1 MSLRLP
7 KLFLWNKHPEVFRLN
22 TRETI
27 ENRNEEIKMRIAQFS
42 DSFLPIVD
50 GVGRV
55 VYNYANKIA
64 EKGHESYV
72 VAPMTN
78 IGFRGGFKFDLMDY
92 QSLKLRNRQYKVGIP
107 LTDTHFVARMS
118 KTELDVIHAHSPATA
133 GQSAIIYSQ
142 KRGIPL
148 VGTFHSKYRED
159 ILEAT
164 GMSMIAAVGTK
175 LIVDFYEKCSEVWTV
190 SESARETLHQYGY
203 KGNIIVM
210 PNGTDAQSVDPMD
223 RELAAQTFGLGGET
237 VFLFVGQQDWKKN
250 IERILLA
257 AARLNQEGKAFKL
270 VLTGMG
276 PHADDI
282 KKKAAQLGLNGHMVF
297 TGHISDSSML
307 AGLYQCADLFVFP
320 SLYDTAGLVVLEAA
334 TYGTPS
340 VVVRGSSASEPIVDE
355 VNGFLCKDETEDL
368 ARVMAMAISD
378 KEKLRIV
385 GEKARQTVPKNW
397 DAIIDS
403 ALERYLR
410 LTYDF
415 KKK

>member
-1 MSLRLP
+1 
-7 KLFLWNKHPEVFRLN
+7 
-22 TRETI
+22 
-27 ENRNEEIKMRIAQFS
+27 MRIAQFS
-42 DSFLPIVD
+42 DSFLPIFD

-72 VAPMTN
+72 VAPMAN
-78 IGFRGGFKFDLMDY
+78 IGYRGGFKFDLIDY
-92 QSLKLRNRQYKVGIP
+92 QSLKLKNRQYKVGIP
-107 LTDTHFVARMS
+107 LTDTHFVARMK
-118 KTELDVIHAHSPATA
+118 KTELDIIHAHSPVTA
-133 GQSAIIYSQ
+133 GQSSIIYSQ

-175 LIVDFYEKCSEVWTV
+175 LIVDFYEKCNEVWTV

-203 KGNIIVM
+203 KGNVIVM
-210 PNGTDAQSVDPMD
+210 PNGTDVYSVDPMD
-223 RELAAQTFGLGGET
+223 RKLAAQTFGLGGEA

-257 AARLNQEGKAFKL
+257 AAWLKQEGKAFKL
-270 VLTGMG
+270 VLTGTG
-276 PHADDI
+276 PHAYDI
-282 KKKAAQLGLNGHMVF
+282 KKKATQLGLDGHMVF
-297 TGHISDSSML
+297 TGHISDNSML

-334 TYGTPS
+334 AYGTPS

-355 VNGFLCKDETEDL
+355 DNGFLCEDETGDL
-368 ARVMAMAISD
+368 ARVMALAISD
-378 KEKLRIV
+378 RERLRIV

-397 DAIIDS
+397 DSIIDIV
-403 ALERYLR
+403 LERYVR